1 MSRIQ
6 RTLFRALVRLYP
18 EPFRNA
24 YAADMEVLFE
34 QRLHGSRGGARI
46 ELWLRTILNLI
57 ATAAAERWATRMPIK
72 QREKLMTG
80 LVHDARYAVRLL
92 RRQPAFTLFV
102 VLTLAVGIGANAAVF
117 SVVNGVLLKP
127 LPLTDSDR
135 LVAVWGR
142 FDPES
147 GFDFPQFPLSNPEY
161 LEYRDHTRTLS
172 GLAAYSL
179 PSITVGGPGADPERV
194 AAAAITAN
202 FFQVVAADPLLG
214 RGFTARDDSPAGDP
228 VAVISYGFW
237 KSRYG
242 GDPSVLGRV
251 VPMNGTATTIVGV
264 MKEGFAYPRTTAR
277 IWAPLKIDPANPG
290 SRKGHGIRAV
300 GRLAPAADV
309 AAARVELQALMA
321 AWKARFPDVHT
332 GHYLFMRPLLEDIAG
347 SVRPALLLL
356 LAATGFVL
364 LIVCAN
370 AASVVMARG
379 EARTREMAIRGA
391 LGAERRRLV
400 RLSLVESLLLAIV
413 GGTLGVVLGHV
424 GVRALLSV
432 DPASMPRS
440 AEVGLDLRV
449 VGFAAAATLVSAILF
464 GLAPALRG
472 ARADIQSTL
481 KESSLSTAGG
491 GRQWFRHGLVV
502 AEVSLSVLLV
512 IGAALMLRSFTQL
525 LSVEPGFESEGLVSA
540 SISLPA
546 TAYDAP
552 EKVEAFYSAVIDRVK
567 ASPGVVTA
575 SAGSTVPLWTDQG
588 VWDFEI
594 DGRQKPGA
602 GQIAWN
608 AAAVV
613 VRPGYFETLG
623 VPVVRGR
630 TFTPQDDG
638 RSATVVVIN
647 ETMAARYF
655 GGEDPIG
662 RRIRIVGVTGP
673 EGWMTIVGVSRD
685 VRTESLD
692 QPARASYHFL
702 QSQTPRFGDGP
713 FRTMSIV
720 ARTTVS
726 ADATLGTL
734 RSAVRELDPKIAL
747 YDVQTAET
755 IIDRSVT
762 RPRFTTLLLSLF
774 AFIGLV
780 LGASGIYG
788 VLAFT
793 VARRTQEI
801 GIRRALGAPPFH
813 VVREIVTGGMT
824 PVVIGL
830 VIGVLASYWT
840 SKLWSTQLFGVSST
854 DPVVYAGVAA
864 GVLLVGLAAT
874 IVPVRRALRVDPL
887 VALRAE

>member
-1 MSRIQ
+1 M
-6 RTLFRALVRLYP
+6 FRALVRLYP
-18 EPFRNA
+18 EPFRRS
-24 YAADMEVLFE
+24 YAADMEILFE
-34 QRLHGSRGGARI
+34 QRLRGRRGSARTA
-46 ELWLRTILNLI
+46 LWLRTILNLI
-57 ATAAAERWATRMPIK
+57 ATAAAERWVTRKPVNERK
-72 QREKLMTG
+72 KLMTG
-80 LVHDARYAVRLL
+80 LIQDARHALRLL
-92 RRQPAFTLFV
+92 RRQPAFTVFV

-127 LPLTDSDR
+127 LPMADSDR

-147 GFDFPQFPLSNPEY
+147 GFDFPQFPLSIPEY
-161 LEYRDHTRTLS
+161 LEYRDNTRTLS
-172 GLAAYSL
+172 GLAAYSQ

-202 FFQVVAADPLLG
+202 FFEVVAAEPLLG
-214 RGFTARDDSPAGDP
+214 RGFTARDDSRAGDP

-242 GDPSVLGRV
+242 GDASVLGRV

-264 MKEGFAYPRTTAR
+264 MKDGFAYPRTTTR
-277 IWAPLKIDPANPG
+277 IWMPLKIDPANPG
-290 SRKGHGIRAV
+290 SRKGHSIRAV
-300 GRLAPAADV
+300 GRLARGADV
-309 AAARVELQALMA
+309 AAARVELQAVMA
-321 AWKARFPDVHT
+321 AWKARYPDVHT

-356 LAATGFVL
+356 LAATAFVL

-379 EARTREMAIRGA
+379 EARTREMAIRAA

-400 RLSLVESLLLAIV
+400 WLSLVESLLLAIA
-413 GGTLGVVLGHV
+413 GGAIGVVLGHV
-424 GVRALLSV
+424 GVRALLAV

-449 VGFAAAATLVSAILF
+449 VGFAVAATLTSAILF

-472 ARADIQSTL
+472 ARADLQSTL
-481 KESSLSTAGG
+481 RESSLSTAGG
-491 GRQWFRHGLVV
+491 GRLWFRGGLVV

-512 IGAALMLRSFTQL
+512 IGAAVMLRSFTQL
-525 LSVEPGFESEGLVSA
+525 LSVEPGFQSEGLVSA

-546 TAYDAP
+546 TDYDAP

-567 ASPGVVTA
+567 ASPGVVAA

-623 VPVVRGR
+623 VPMVRGR
-630 TFTPQDDG
+630 TFLTQDDG

-647 ETMAARYF
+647 QTMAAKYF
-655 GGEDPIG
+655 GGADPIG
-662 RRIRIVGVTGP
+662 RRIRIAGVTAP

-685 VRTESLD
+685 VRTEALD
-692 QPARASYHFL
+692 QPARASYYFL

-720 ARTTVS
+720 ARTAAST
-726 ADATLGTL
+726 DAALGTL
-734 RSAVRELDPKIAL
+734 RSAVRALDPKIPL

-755 IIDRSVT
+755 IIDRSVA
-762 RPRFTTLLLSLF
+762 RPRFTTLLLSL
-774 AFIGLV
+774 
-780 LGASGIYG
+780 
-788 VLAFT
+788 
-793 VARRTQEI
+793 
-801 GIRRALGAPPFH
+801 
-813 VVREIVTGGMT
+813 
-824 PVVIGL
+824 
-830 VIGVLASYWT
+830 
-840 SKLWSTQLFGVSST
+840 
-854 DPVVYAGVAA
+854 
-864 GVLLVGLAAT
+864 
-874 IVPVRRALRVDPL
+874 
-887 VALRAE
+887 

>member
-1 MSRIQ
+1 VNRIQ
-6 RTLFRALVRLYP
+6 RTAFRALLRLYP
-18 EPFRNA
+18 RAFRDA
-24 YAADMEVLFE
+24 YAADMEILFGE
-34 QRLHGSRGGARI
+34 RLDASRGRGRAA
-46 ELWLRTILNLI
+46 LWLRTVVNLI
-57 ATAAAERWATRMPIK
+57 ATAAAERWARRRP
-72 QREKLMTG
+72 REGRKKLMTG
-80 LVHDARYAVRLL
+80 FVQDARYAMRLL
-92 RRQPAFTLFV
+92 RRQPAHSLFV
-102 VLTLAVGIGANAAVF
+102 VLTLAVGIGSNAAVF

-127 LPLTDSDR
+127 LPLADSDR

-161 LEYRDHTRTLS
+161 LEYRDHTRTLA
-172 GLAAYSL
+172 GLAAYGQ
-179 PSITVGGPGADPERV
+179 PSVTVGGPGADPERV
-194 AAAAITAN
+194 PAASVTAN
-202 FFQVVAADPLLG
+202 FFAVVAAEPLLG
-214 RGFTARDDSPAGDP
+214 RTFTERDDSPAGSP

-242 GDPSVLGRV
+242 GDPAVLGRV
-251 VPMNGTATTIVGV
+251 VPLNGTATTIVGV
-264 MKEGFAYPRTTAR
+264 MKDGFAYPRATTR
-277 IWAPLKIDPANPG
+277 IWIPLKIDPANPG
-290 SRKGHGIRAV
+290 SRKGHSIRAV
-300 GRLAPAADV
+300 GRLAPGSDV

-321 AWKARFPDVHT
+321 AWKARYPDVHT
-332 GHYLFMRPLLEDIAG
+332 GHYLFMRPLLEDVAG
-347 SVRPALLLL
+347 TVRPALLLL

-400 RLSLVESLLLAIV
+400 RLSLVESLLLAIA
-413 GGTLGVVLGHV
+413 GGTIGVALGHA
-424 GVRALLSV
+424 GVQALLAV
-432 DPASMPRS
+432 DPSSMPRS

-449 VGFAAAATLVSAILF
+449 VGFAAAATVLSATLF

-491 GRQWFRHGLVV
+491 GRQWFRRGLVV

-512 IGAALMLRSFTQL
+512 VGAALMLRSFTHL
-525 LSVEPGFESEGLVSA
+525 MSVEPGFESEGLVSA
-540 SISLPA
+540 SVSLPQSD
-546 TAYDAP
+546 YEAP
-552 EKVEAFYSAVIDRVK
+552 ERVEAFYSAVIERVK
-567 ASPGVVTA
+567 AAPGVVAA

-594 DGRQKPGA
+594 DGRAKPGA
-602 GQIAWN
+602 GQMAWN

-623 VPVVRGR
+623 VPIVRGR
-630 TFTPQDDG
+630 SFTAQDDA
-638 RSATVVVIN
+638 RSPTVVVIN
-647 ETMAARYF
+647 QAMADRYF
-655 GGEDPIG
+655 AGEDPLG
-662 RRIRIVGVTGP
+662 RRIRIVGVTAP

-685 VRTESLD
+685 VRTEALD

-702 QSQTPRFGDGP
+702 QSQTPRFGEGP
-713 FRTMSIV
+713 FTTMSIV
-720 ARTTVS
+720 ARTTGP
-726 ADATLGTL
+726 ADATLATL
-734 RSAVRELDPKIAL
+734 RTAVRELDPKLAV

-755 IIDRSVT
+755 ILDRSVA
-762 RPRFTTLLLSLF
+762 RPRFTTLLLTLF
-774 AFIGLV
+774 AVIGLV

-801 GIRRALGAPPFH
+801 GIRRALGAPPSH
-813 VVREIVTGGMT
+813 VVREIVTSGMA
-824 PVVIGL
+824 PVAVGL
-830 VIGVLASYWT
+830 VIGIPASYWT
-840 SKLWSTQLFGVSST
+840 SQLWRTQLFGVSST

-864 GVLLVGLAAT
+864 GVLLVALAAT
-874 IVPVRRALRVDPL
+874 LVPGRRALRVDPL